1 MASTRTGTSGTSE
14 RSGQTREE
22 ELARRNG
29 ASTDPDLHRKAVE
42 AAADHAEHAETD
54 AEYTAIG
61 ESGDEVELPLGREP
75 RFGKTD
81 EAPTKAAESPRT
93 EPAISLEVIR
103 ADPEVQA
110 FIRQANKNLGVLG
123 FTEHGFRHVGLVANI
138 ARNVLRL
145 LEYDHRQ
152 QELAAIAGYMHDIGN
167 VVSRHGH
174 AATGALLAH
183 SILTRLGM
191 PPEDVAVV
199 IGAIGSHGD
208 DGGRLGEPVN
218 PVSAA
223 LILADKSD
231 VHRSRVR
238 NNDPTTFDQ
247 HDRVNYAAT
256 SSFLRV
262 DAAAKTITLE
272 LQIDPEM
279 ASVME
284 YFEIFLPRMLM
295 SRHAATLLGC
305 VFHISINDVVVL

>member
-1 MASTRTGTSGTSE
+1 MTEIDRSTIIG
-14 RSGQTREE
+14 
-22 ELARRNG
+22 NG
-29 ASTDPDLHRKAVE
+29 LNAADAVLVPLSAEPKYGKTDIEPTE
-42 AAADHAEHAETD
+42 AAA
-54 AEYTAIG
+54 
-61 ESGDEVELPLGREP
+61 
-75 RFGKTD
+75 
-81 EAPTKAAESPRT
+81 APATQP
-93 EPAISLEVIR
+93 SLAYDTVR
-103 ADPEVQA
+103 NDPEVQA

-145 LEYDHRQ
+145 LDFDARH
-152 QELAAIAGYMHDIGN
+152 QELAAIAGYLHDIGN

-174 AATGALLAH
+174 ATTGAILAH
-183 SILTRLGM
+183 PILNRLGM
-191 PPEDVAVV
+191 PPGDVAVV
-199 IGAIGSHGD
+199 LGAIGSHGD
-208 DGGRLGEPVN
+208 DHHRLGEPVN

-238 NNDPTTFDQ
+238 NNDPASFDQ

-272 LQIDPEM
+272 LTIDTATAP
-279 ASVME
+279 VME

-295 SRHAATLLGC
+295 SRHAAQLLEC
-305 VFHISINDVVVL
+305 EFHITINEVVVL

>member
-1 MASTRTGTSGTSE
+1 MNSTNATKGQVPAEHNGETSDTE
-14 RSGQTREE
+14 
-22 ELARRNG
+22 
-29 ASTDPDLHRKAVE
+29 LHRQAVE
-42 AAADHAEHAETD
+42 AGPEHTNTD
-54 AEYTAIG
+54 EHFTATG
-61 ESGDEVELPLGREP
+61 ESGDEVELPLGQEP
-75 RFGKTD
+75 RYGKTD
-81 EAPTKAAESPRT
+81 ETPTKAAESSRT
-93 EPAISLEVIR
+93 EPSVTFDTIR

-110 FIRQANKNLGVLG
+110 LIRQANKNLGVLG

-152 QELAAIAGYMHDIGN
+152 QELAAIAGYLHDIGN

-174 AATGALLAH
+174 AGTGAVLAH
-183 SILTRLGM
+183 PILNRLGM
-191 PPEDVAVV
+191 LPEDVAVV

-208 DGGRLGEPVN
+208 DSGRLGEPVN

-256 SSFLRV
+256 SSFLRA
-262 DAAAKTITLE
+262 DAGAKTITLE
-272 LQIDPEM
+272 LQIDREM

>member
-1 MASTRTGTSGTSE
+1 MANT
-14 RSGQTREE
+14 
-22 ELARRNG
+22 
-29 ASTDPDLHRKAVE
+29 
-42 AAADHAEHAETD
+42 HAEDRPAASPDDPSVAENGSGVLLPAATISSDGAVAARPDD
-54 AEYTAIG
+54 AGPVIG
-61 ESGDEVELPLGREP
+61 DAPGENGTPTVLPLGAEP
-75 RFGKTD
+75 KYRKTAD
-81 EAPTKAAESPRT
+81 APETAAAAART
-93 EPAISLEVIR
+93 EPSLTLDVVR

-145 LEYDHRQ
+145 LSYDGRQ
-152 QELAAIAGYMHDIGN
+152 QELAAIAGYLHDIGN
-167 VVSRHGH
+167 CVSRHGH
-174 AATGALLAH
+174 AGTGAVLSH
-183 SILTRLGM
+183 PILNRLGM
-191 PPEDVAVV
+191 APEDVVVV

-208 DGGRLGEPVN
+208 DGARLGEPVH

-238 NNDPTTFDQ
+238 NTDPTTFDQ
-247 HDRVNYAAT
+247 HDRVNFAAT

-262 DAAAKTITLE
+262 DAAAKTVTLE
-272 LQIDPEM
+272 LTIDTQM
-279 ASVME
+279 APVME

-305 VFHISINDVVVL
+305 AFHISINEVVVL

>member
-1 MASTRTGTSGTSE
+1 MIDASVP
-14 RSGQTREE
+14 
-22 ELARRNG
+22 
-29 ASTDPDLHRKAVE
+29 STATEAHVMSDAIVVPLGEAPKYGKTDIEPAE
-42 AAADHAEHAETD
+42 AAA
-54 AEYTAIG
+54 
-61 ESGDEVELPLGREP
+61 
-75 RFGKTD
+75 
-81 EAPTKAAESPRT
+81 APTVVPSIT
-93 EPAISLEVIR
+93 LDLVR

-145 LEYDHRQ
+145 LAYDARQ
-152 QELAAIAGYMHDIGN
+152 QELAAIAGYLHDIGN

-174 AATGALLAH
+174 ATTAALLAH
-183 SILTRLGM
+183 AVLGRLAM
-191 PPEDVAVV
+191 APDDVAVV
-199 IGAIGSHGD
+199 LGAIGSHGD
-208 DGGRLGEPVN
+208 DHHRLGEPVHS
-218 PVSAA
+218 VSAA

-238 NNDPTTFDQ
+238 NSDPTSFDQ

-272 LQIDPEM
+272 LTIDTATAPL
-279 ASVME
+279 ME

-295 SRHAATLLGC
+295 SRHAAQLLDC
-305 VFHISINDVVVL
+305 EFHITINEVVVL

>member
-1 MASTRTGTSGTSE
+1 MSMANPEPTSTS
-14 RSGQTREE
+14 
-22 ELARRNG
+22 
-29 ASTDPDLHRKAVE
+29 STLDGEDIAVATAAVE
-42 AAADHAEHAETD
+42 QGAVLVPL
-54 AEYTAIG
+54 
-61 ESGDEVELPLGREP
+61 GDELKY
-75 RFGKTD
+75 GKTD
-81 EAPTKAAESPRT
+81 VKAESAAESPRT
-93 EPAISLEVIR
+93 EPSLSLETIR
-103 ADPEVQA
+103 NDPEVQA

-145 LEYDHRQ
+145 LEYDERQ
-152 QELAAIAGYMHDIGN
+152 QELAAVAGYLHDIGN
-167 VVSRHGH
+167 VISRHGH
-174 AATGALLAH
+174 ASTGAVLAH
-183 SILTRLGM
+183 PILNRLGM
-191 PPEDVAVV
+191 PPDDVAVV
-199 IGAIGSHGD
+199 LGAIGSHGD
-208 DGGRLGEPVN
+208 DHGRLGEPVH

-238 NNDPTTFDQ
+238 NNDPVTFDQ

-256 SSFLRV
+256 SSFLRI

-272 LQIDPEM
+272 LTIDTVM
-279 ASVME
+279 APVME